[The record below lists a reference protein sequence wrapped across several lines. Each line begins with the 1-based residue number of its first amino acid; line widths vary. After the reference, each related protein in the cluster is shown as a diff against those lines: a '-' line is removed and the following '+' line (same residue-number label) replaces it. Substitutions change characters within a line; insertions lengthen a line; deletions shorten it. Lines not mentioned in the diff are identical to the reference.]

1 MQREDMPSIMDR
13 PIKWHGKWYDIS
25 LKDTNHISRTKNQL
39 QDGLKLIDK
48 TGLPG
53 KFKAWLYQ
61 HGLLSRLLWPL
72 MLYEIATSTVEGFY
86 RLINRHLRRWLG
98 VPPSFTSVGLYGRTN
113 QLKLPMTA
121 IVEEF
126 NVAKGRLVVTL
137 KQSTE
142 L

>member
-1 MQREDMPSIMDR
+1 MES
-13 PIKWHGKWYDIS
+13 GTTS
-25 LKDTNHISRTKNQL
+25 ALKTQTTSAEPRTNSK
-39 QDGLKLIDK
+39 IDK

-61 HGLLSRLLWPL
+61 HGLLPRLLWPL

-98 VPPSFTSVGLYGRTN
+98 VPPNFTSIGLYDRTN
-113 QLKLPMTA
+113 QLKLPMTL

-126 NVAKGRLVVTL
+126 KVAKERLVVTL
-137 KQSTE
+137 KQSTDDLIRKAGIE
-142 L
+142 TRTGRKW